1 MALVGLMFVF
11 IYLTFSTG
19 FNQFIE
25 QEEQKHVDAVKQQLI
40 ELYSQSNSWQP
51 IEQNTLLWRSIVEQN
66 VEPGVEKDPS
76 LNGGGE
82 SAKDRQAK
90 GKQDSPSPA
99 FLWIN
104 LPPGALKIGQRISL
118 YDVNKQVIVG
128 RAHLSDSPQV
138 ESILLNN
145 NVIGWIGFTPSRL
158 VESSPAKTFLTAQ
171 FYSYFMITLCVMLVA
186 FIVAIVL
193 SRHLM
198 KPIRQI
204 VAGTN
209 ALKKGDF
216 SNRIPPLTQDEL
228 GTLSMNVNELAQ
240 TLEEN
245 QQMRAQWVSD
255 TSHEL
260 KTPLTVLRSHLL
272 AVQDGVFVP
281 DEKRIALLIK
291 QVDNLNHIVDDLTQL
306 AHSDTAVFTY
316 NLEHV
321 DIINVFKSSLDDF
334 SMRFEQQGLVVHSQS
349 LQKAGQCIIKGD
361 KDRLQQLFLN
371 LLENACKYTNKGGQ
385 LNIEVNK
392 TGSDIEL
399 TLQDSAPSVSPE
411 DQEKLFER
419 FYRVEKSRNRALG
432 GSGLGLA
439 LCKQIVD
446 AHKGDIYLQ
455 DSPLGGLAVQM
466 RFPVLEK

>member
-1 MALVGLMFVF
+1 MALVGLMFAF

-104 LPPGALKIGQRISL
+104 LTPGSLKTGQRISL

-145 NVIGWIGFTPSRL
+145 NVIGWIGFAPSRL
-158 VESSPAKTFLTAQ
+158 VESSPAKAFLKAQ

-209 ALKKGDF
+209 ALKKGNF
-216 SNRIPPLTQDEL
+216 TNRIPILTQDEL

-245 QQMRAQWVSD
+245 QQMRAKWVSD
-255 TSHEL
+255 
-260 KTPLTVLRSHLL
+260 
-272 AVQDGVFVP
+272 
-281 DEKRIALLIK
+281 
-291 QVDNLNHIVDDLTQL
+291 
-306 AHSDTAVFTY
+306 
-316 NLEHV
+316 
-321 DIINVFKSSLDDF
+321 
-334 SMRFEQQGLVVHSQS
+334 
-349 LQKAGQCIIKGD
+349 
-361 KDRLQQLFLN
+361 
-371 LLENACKYTNKGGQ
+371 
-385 LNIEVNK
+385 
-392 TGSDIEL
+392 
-399 TLQDSAPSVSPE
+399 
-411 DQEKLFER
+411 
-419 FYRVEKSRNRALG
+419 
-432 GSGLGLA
+432 
-439 LCKQIVD
+439 
-446 AHKGDIYLQ
+446 
-455 DSPLGGLAVQM
+455 
-466 RFPVLEK
+466 

>member
-1 MALVGLMFVF
+1 MALVGLMFAF

-104 LPPGALKIGQRISL
+104 LTPGSLKTGQRISL

-145 NVIGWIGFTPSRL
+145 NVIGWIGFAPSRL
-158 VESSPAKTFLTAQ
+158 VESSPAKAFLKAQ

-209 ALKKGDF
+209 ALKKGNF
-216 SNRIPPLTQDEL
+216 TNRIPILTQDEL

-245 QQMRAQWVSD
+245 QQMRAKWVSD

-260 KTPLTVLRSHLL
+260 RTPLTVLRSHLL

-306 AHSDTAVFTY
+306 AYSDAVILTY
-316 NLEHV
+316 NLESL
-321 DIINVFKSSLDDF
+321 DILEAFKSSLDDF
-334 SMRFEQQGLVVHSQS
+334 SMRFEQQGLLVHSQVLETS
-349 LQKAGQCIIKGD
+349 EQCIIKGD
-361 KDRLQQLFLN
+361 KDRLQQLFVN
-371 LLENACKYTNKGGQ
+371 LLENSCKYTNHGGQ
-385 LNIEVNK
+385 LNIEIKK
-392 TGSDIEL
+392 TASHIEL
-399 TLQDSAPSVSPE
+399 ALQDSAPSVSPE

-446 AHKGDIYLQ
+446 AHNGEIFLQ
-455 DSPLGGLAVQM
+455 DSPLGGLAVQI